1 MKVCLDLCAGRGGF
15 SRAFRDSPDWTV
27 MTVDINP
34 RFKPDMVI
42 DLVDAVENPQKYGD
56 FWNLKPDVI
65 LASPPCERWS
75 IANSQWP
82 QTGIYQASKV
92 LGAVLE
98 IIAVMKPKGWVV
110 ENPKGRMRWFLG
122 KPRVSVALS
131 QFGYKTV
138 KPTDFWTNI
147 DIGLLKYVNQHR
159 NPASL
164 RWGYD
169 VPTLPSK
176 RAEMPYGLSKKFLKS
191 FEEASP

>member
-1 MKVCLDLCAGRGGF
+1 MCLDLCAGRGGF
-15 SRAFRDSPDWTV
+15 SSAFRDSPDWTV

-34 RFKPDMVI
+34 RFKPDLVI

-75 IANSQWP
+75 IANSQWH

-110 ENPKGRMRWFLG
+110 ENPKGRMRWFLL

-159 NPASL
+159 NPAGL

-176 RAEMPYGLSKKFLKS
+176 RAEMPYGLSKKFLES

>member
-1 MKVCLDLCAGRGGF
+1 MCLDLCAGRGGF
-15 SRAFRDSPDWTV
+15 SSAFRDSPDWTV

-34 RFKPDMVI
+34 RFKPDLVI

-65 LASPPCERWS
+65 LANPPCERWS

-110 ENPKGRMRWFLG
+110 ENPKGRMRWFLL
-122 KPRVSVALS
+122 KPWVSVALS

-159 NPASL
+159 NPAGL

-176 RAEMPYGLSKKFLKS
+176 RAEMPYGLSKKFLES
-191 FEEASP
+191 FEEVSP

>member
-1 MKVCLDLCAGRGGF
+1 MCLDLCAGRGGF

-34 RFKPDMVI
+34 RFQPDLVI

-159 NPASL
+159 NPAGL

-176 RAEMPYGLSKKFLKS
+176 RAEMPYGLSKKFLES
-191 FEEASP
+191 FEEVSP

>member
-176 RAEMPYGLSKKFLKS
+176 RAEMPYGLSKKFLES

>member
-1 MKVCLDLCAGRGGF
+1 MCLDLCAGRGGF

-34 RFKPDMVI
+34 RFQPDLVI

-159 NPASL
+159 NPAGL
-164 RWGYD
+164 RWEYD

-176 RAEMPYGLSKKFLKS
+176 RAEMPYGLSKKFLES

>member
-176 RAEMPYGLSKKFLKS
+176 RAEMPYGLSKKFLES
-191 FEEASP
+191 FEEVFA